1 MAIPPLTPRLVTRLD
16 SPNAIEVHRDS
27 TGALRCRA
35 RIARSGVQT
44 YVLGDGSLSVELRPE
59 SEVFAPESLA
69 SFEATPVTLEHP
81 ADGVVTSESF
91 RALARGA
98 VSRAHASAEDPGWV
112 AANLLIQDAEAI
124 AAIGSGKVQLSAG
137 YMAVRTPH
145 DPPITWTD
153 PEGRAHRVNATISQ
167 IRANHVALCDSA
179 RAGPGARLLLDSTS
193 PSHGVA
199 MESKP
204 EIKPEVAPVA
214 KVKPEVVVD
223 AKPEVK
229 QEVAVVVDANVAII
243 DSLRAEVAKLTAD
256 RERIA
261 AQLVDATSP
270 KALDALVL
278 ERAAVVELAST
289 HGIKTDSL
297 STDAI
302 RRAVLA
308 TRAPG
313 LKLDS
318 FSPSQVADLIVAL
331 PTHSAPVE
339 AVTTVVTQS
348 NPSPVEAA
356 RAERVARLGF

>member
-1 MAIPPLTPRLVTRLD
+1 MPIPALAPRLVTRLD
-16 SPNAIEVHRDS
+16 SLSKIESRRDA

-59 SEVFAPESLA
+59 SEVFASDSLS
-69 SFEATPVTLEHP
+69 SFEAVPVTLEHP
-81 ADGVVTSESF
+81 LGGAVTSESF

-98 VSRAHASAEDPGWV
+98 VSGVVADTESPGWV
-112 AANLLIQDAEAI
+112 SAGLLIQDAEAI
-124 AAIGSGKVQLSAG
+124 SAVESGKVQLSAG

-153 PEGRAHRVNATISQ
+153 SEGRTHRVNATISQ

-179 RAGPGARLLLDSTS
+179 RAGPGARLLLDSAS

-199 MESKP
+199 MEPKP
-204 EIKPEVAPVA
+204 EVKPVEVAPVVEA
-214 KVKPEVVVD
+214 KPEVVVD
-223 AKPEVK
+223 AKPEAK
-229 QEVAVVVDANVAII
+229 PEVVVDANVAII
-243 DSLRAEVAKLTAD
+243 DSLRSEVARLTAD
-256 RERIA
+256 RERLA

-270 KALDALVL
+270 RAIGALVL
-278 ERAAVVELAST
+278 ERAVAVELAGT
-289 HGIKTDSL
+289 VGIKTDSL

-308 TRAPG
+308 VRAPG

-339 AVTTVVTQS
+339 AVTTVVPQS
-348 NPSPVEAA
+348 NPSPVETA
-356 RAERVARLGF
+356 RMERLARLGF